1 MLVQRRNQPHLWV
14 HHELED
20 KFRIAEKDLGRTIL
34 LGNVKAPNGIYLA
47 AWRSDASNRYLW
59 DLSFNGG
66 STASN
71 PDYGPR
77 THSRGVG
84 ADLLFYGA
92 DVLAACARAGIVI
105 NYVKGEGWHV
115 QLPNY
120 TRYPIIRTN
129 ALATNGL
136 GVPIAAEAAPTK
148 GNHDMMIHRSSSH
161 KGDFLIDGNR
171 ATKFVPHGADGGGK
185 DLVNQ
190 MAKDL
195 SVAIGD
201 DDTLINST
209 ITALDANFAEAKSR
223 PNVWFPPIR

>member
-14 HHELED
+14 HADLEA
-20 KFRIAEKDLGRTIL
+20 KFRIAEADLGRTIL
-34 LGNVKAPNGIYLA
+34 LGNVKAPNGVYLA
-47 AWRSDASNRYLW
+47 AWRSDASTRYLW
-59 DLSFNGG
+59 DLSFHGG

-71 PDYGPR
+71 PDTGPL

-105 NYVKGEGWHV
+105 NYVKGERWHV

-136 GVPIAAEAAPTK
+136 GAPIAPTEEQEDEDMA
-148 GNHDMMIHRSSSH
+148 NHILIRNTAR
-161 KGDFLIDGNR
+161 GDFIVDPLGGRCKHVGNPFLLNKLKAAGQEILTVVDAEIDQMMKMCLGE
-171 ATKFVPHGADGGGK
+171 TFVYPPSNGYW
-185 DLVNQ
+185 VNPVL
-190 MAKDL
+190 AK
-195 SVAIGD
+195 G
-201 DDTLINST
+201 
-209 ITALDANFAEAKSR
+209 
-223 PNVWFPPIR
+223 